1 MAFYDNPQN
10 VEVDPEADEACVG
23 KGMSWPDGRYEPGGR
38 AVVHPDDAKT
48 PDQWVPRHP
57 SLIRLTGKHPFNCEP
72 PLPECFA
79 EGFISECTAR
89 PAAPRPRRVCGR
101 PD

>member
-23 KGMSWPDGRYEPGGR
+23 KGMSWADGRYEPGGR
-38 AVVHPDDAKT
+38 AVIHPDDAKT

-57 SLIRLTGKHPFNCEP
+57 SLIRLTGKQPVQ
-72 PLPECFA
+72 LRA
-79 EGFISECTAR
+79 AAAR
-89 PAAPRPRRVCGR
+89 VLRGGLHQ
-101 PD
+101 